1 MSGISP
7 DWVEILEPRS
17 RERMYVNLATG
28 ECGWDPPL
36 GAPVRQADGNQWW
49 ELFDPQS
56 GRFYYYNS
64 VGRQTVWHRP
74 QGGDIVPLSQLQAM
88 KRCSEAKR
96 AGGTGERDRE
106 PGTGRL
112 GSTGSQG
119 HRTPR
124 PEHYGAGSTDSQGHR
139 TPHPEYYGVGS
150 TDSQGHRTPHPEHH
164 EPGSLGS
171 TGSQRHRTPR
181 PEHYGAGSTDS
192 QGHRIP
198 HPEHYGVGSTD
209 SQGHRTP
216 RPEHHEPGSLGS
228 TGSQRHRTPLA
239 EHYGAGSTD
248 SQGHRIPHPE
258 HYGAGSTDSQGHRT
272 PRPEHYGAGS
282 TDSQGHRTPRPE
294 HHEPGSL
301 GSTGSQRHRTPR
313 PEHYGA
319 GSTDSQGH
327 RTPCPEHHEPGR
339 LGSTDSQGHRTPHPE
354 HYGAGSTDSQ
364 GHRTP
369 HPEHYGAGSLG
380 STDSQ
385 GHRTPHPEHYG
396 AGSLGSTD
404 SQGHR
409 TPPPEH
415 YGAGSTDSQGHS
427 TPLPEHHEPGSLGS
441 TGSQG
446 HRTPRPEDSKPVPR
460 TPETPSERETSDT
473 VVDRRPAQGDN
484 SSDESKE
491 SLRERSQRWQPSPG
505 SKAAMLVKVNS
516 VSRIQPGGPS
526 SPDLQLR
533 HHNTHNKS
541 NSHQAFTLH
550 PVSSKPPGAH
560 SCSTQGY
567 KTAPSGKMAADAR
580 QAHHLRKTGNG
591 SFCLVSS
598 DPPQTPGS
606 HRSQPSTPRSVSP
619 QYASTPHLYDDPGK
633 ECPIYDEPP
642 VDMEVEGAHLHNEPG
657 GLSRLTPTHSLQK
670 PRLLQHPGS
679 SHSESRHKRN
689 PSASD
694 YSPAGLECI
703 KHMVVVDPKQG
714 LLSTSPGPT
723 RTPSPTPRSDP
734 LLAQPQSQPRG
745 QQREPGTLEKK
756 QTWRA
761 LEASV
766 LRAVEARHS
775 RQSSQA
781 SQDFPTP
788 PCPQTTATY
797 QDSGYSTGPS
807 PSLRRKSRRRLG
819 AGGRP
824 GSVGSSGELCAL
836 NERLMAEMREV
847 VSRSNTMREMKAGG
861 LGAEISERGAVP
873 RTRSPVDSLQ
883 WYGGRCASRED
894 VPSASR
900 SLSRAGN
907 HGNPALPPL
916 EMPGRQKRTYEK
928 VDTLEKSITSQAGLS
943 SPDTPGPPSEVG
955 TLELKAQLDSRK
967 KGMVDGRTGSLG
979 PHHQRS
985 VSHDNIEGEGRG
997 GIGGS
1002 YHQLSYATL
1011 RKPPPPDTSGM
1022 ADWASKHLNMHT
1034 QGLFR
1039 RRVSIANMLSWN
1051 RGSIKK
1057 PMLVTS
1063 DRAVRKEACEMFKLV
1078 QAYMG
1083 DRPSRLDRRH
1093 AALLIVTKCW
1103 GMQGLRDEL
1112 YVQLVRQTTGNT
1124 SPRSLAAGW
1133 ELMAVS
1139 LAFFAPSPKFRCY
1152 LEGYIQRHTDP
1163 SSDKKLAQFILDQQ
1177 DMKLKKNSKSRKKRK
1192 QNTDEEGLP
1201 ISTYAKFCYR
1211 KLQKVAI
1218 TGGKKGLRKPT
1229 LEEIDHS
1236 RRAIVTPSL
1245 FGSSLDEVME
1255 RQSEL
1260 FPDRKLPWVQ
1270 VQLSQYVLALG
1281 GAQTEG
1287 IFRVPGDIDEVNA
1300 LKLQVDQWRIPENL
1314 SDPNVP
1320 ASLMKL
1326 WYRELEE
1333 PLIPM
1338 AFYKQCVSNY
1348 DDPVAAITVVQCLP
1362 ELNRLVLCYFIHFL
1376 QVFAQPAN
1384 VSVTKMD
1391 VNNLAM
1397 VMAPNCLRCQ
1407 SDDPR
1412 IIFENTR
1419 KEMSF
1424 LRMLIVHL
1432 DTSFIEG
1439 VV

>member
-1 MSGISP
+1 LSQIT
-7 DWVEILEPRS
+7 DAQNWVEILEPRS

-124 PEHYGAGSTDSQGHR
+124 PE
-139 TPHPEYYGVGS
+139 
-150 TDSQGHRTPHPEHH
+150 
-164 EPGSLGS
+164 
-171 TGSQRHRTPR
+171 
-181 PEHYGAGSTDS
+181 
-192 QGHRIP
+192 
-198 HPEHYGVGSTD
+198 
-209 SQGHRTP
+209 
-216 RPEHHEPGSLGS
+216 
-228 TGSQRHRTPLA
+228 
-239 EHYGAGSTD
+239 
-248 SQGHRIPHPE
+248 
-258 HYGAGSTDSQGHRT
+258 
-272 PRPEHYGAGS
+272 
-282 TDSQGHRTPRPE
+282 
-294 HHEPGSL
+294 
-301 GSTGSQRHRTPR
+301 
-313 PEHYGA
+313 
-319 GSTDSQGH
+319 
-327 RTPCPEHHEPGR
+327 
-339 LGSTDSQGHRTPHPE
+339 
-354 HYGAGSTDSQ
+354 
-364 GHRTP
+364 
-369 HPEHYGAGSLG
+369 
-380 STDSQ
+380 
-385 GHRTPHPEHYG
+385 
-396 AGSLGSTD
+396 
-404 SQGHR
+404 
-409 TPPPEH
+409 
-415 YGAGSTDSQGHS
+415 
-427 TPLPEHHEPGSLGS
+427 
-441 TGSQG
+441 
-446 HRTPRPEDSKPVPR
+446 

-473 VVDRRPAQGDN
+473 VVDSRPAQGDN

-533 HHNTHNKS
+533 HHNTHTHNKP
-541 NSHQAFTLH
+541 NGHQAFTLH

-734 LLAQPQSQPRG
+734 LLAHPQSQPRG

-883 WYGGRCASRED
+883 WYGGEGRCASRED

>member
-17 RERMYVNLATG
+17 REHMYLNLATS
-28 ECGWDPPL
+28 ECGWNPPL
-36 GAPVRQADGNQWW
+36 GTAIRQADGNQWW

-64 VGRQTVWHRP
+64 VERRTIWHRP

-88 KRCSEAKR
+88 KHCSEAKR
-96 AGGTGERDRE
+96 AGESRERHH
-106 PGTGRL
+106 GA

-119 HRTPR
+119 CR
-124 PEHYGAGSTDSQGHR
+124 
-139 TPHPEYYGVGS
+139 
-150 TDSQGHRTPHPEHH
+150 
-164 EPGSLGS
+164 
-171 TGSQRHRTPR
+171 
-181 PEHYGAGSTDS
+181 
-192 QGHRIP
+192 
-198 HPEHYGVGSTD
+198 
-209 SQGHRTP
+209 
-216 RPEHHEPGSLGS
+216 
-228 TGSQRHRTPLA
+228 
-239 EHYGAGSTD
+239 
-248 SQGHRIPHPE
+248 
-258 HYGAGSTDSQGHRT
+258 
-272 PRPEHYGAGS
+272 
-282 TDSQGHRTPRPE
+282 
-294 HHEPGSL
+294 
-301 GSTGSQRHRTPR
+301 
-313 PEHYGA
+313 
-319 GSTDSQGH
+319 
-327 RTPCPEHHEPGR
+327 
-339 LGSTDSQGHRTPHPE
+339 
-354 HYGAGSTDSQ
+354 
-364 GHRTP
+364 
-369 HPEHYGAGSLG
+369 
-380 STDSQ
+380 
-385 GHRTPHPEHYG
+385 
-396 AGSLGSTD
+396 
-404 SQGHR
+404 
-409 TPPPEH
+409 
-415 YGAGSTDSQGHS
+415 
-427 TPLPEHHEPGSLGS
+427 TPLPEHHGAGSLGS

-446 HRTPRPEDSKPVPR
+446 CRTPLPEHHGAGSLVSTGSQGRRIPLPEHHGAGSLVSTGSQGRRIPLPEHHGAGSLVSTGSQGRRIPLPEHHGAGSLGSTGSQGRRTPLPEHHGAGSLGSTGSQGCRTPLPEHHGAGSLGSTGSQGCRTPLPEHHGAGSLGSTGSQGCRTPLPEHHGAGSLGSTGSQGCRTPLPEHHGAGSLGSTGSQGCCTPLPEHHGAGSLGSTGSQGCRTPLPEHHGAGSLGSTGSQGCRTPLPEHHGAGSLGSTGSQGCRTPLPEHHGAGSLGSTGSQGCRTPLPEHHGAGSLGSTGSQGCRTPLPEHHGAGSLGSTGSQGCRTPLPEHHGAGSLGSTGSQGCRTPLPEHHGAGSLGRRTSLPEQENSVPK
-460 TPETPSERETSDT
+460 TPETNSESETTDIG
-473 VVDRRPAQGDN
+473 PAQGGS
-484 SSDESKE
+484 SSDGTKE
-491 SLRERSQRWQPSPG
+491 SLKELSQRWQPSPV
-505 SKAAMLVKVNS
+505 SKAAILVNVNS

-526 SPDLQLR
+526 SPALQLR
-533 HHNTHNKS
+533 HHNTHTKPS
-541 NSHQAFTLH
+541 GHQTFTLL
-550 PVSSKPPGAH
+550 PVSSKPPWAH
-560 SCSTQGY
+560 ACFAQGY
-567 KTAPSGKMAADAR
+567 KTAPSGKMAADA
-580 QAHHLRKTGNG
+580 HHLRKTGNG
-591 SFCLVSS
+591 RFYLVSS
-598 DPPQTPGS
+598 DPPQTPGNL
-606 HRSQPSTPRSVSP
+606 RSQLSTPRSVSP
-619 QYASTPHLYDDPGK
+619 QYASTLPLYDDAGSQ
-633 ECPIYDEPP
+633 CPIYDEPP
-642 VDMEVEGAHLHNEPG
+642 ADMEVEGANLHNGPG

-670 PRLLQHPGS
+670 LRLLQQPGS
-679 SHSESRHKRN
+679 SHSISRHKRN
-689 PSASD
+689 PSD
-694 YSPAGLECI
+694 YSPAGLEGI
-703 KHMVVVDPKQG
+703 RHMVNVDPKQA
-714 LLSTSPGPT
+714 LLSTSPGLN
-723 RTPSPTPRSDP
+723 RTPTPQPDP
-734 LLAQPQSQPRG
+734 LLAQPQ
-745 QQREPGTLEKK
+745 RESGTPVMPGILEKK

-766 LRAVEARHS
+766 LRAMEARHN
-775 RQSSQA
+775 RQS

-788 PCPQTTATY
+788 PGPRTTTTY

-824 GSVGSSGELCAL
+824 GSVGSSGDLCAL
-836 NERLMAEMREV
+836 NERLMVEMREV

-861 LGAEISERGAVP
+861 LA
-873 RTRSPVDSLQ
+873 T
-883 WYGGRCASRED
+883 RED

-900 SLSRAGN
+900 LLSRVGN
-907 HGNPALPPL
+907 HSIPALAPL

-928 VDTLEKSITSQAGLS
+928 VDSLEKSITSQAILS
-943 SPDTPGPPSEVG
+943 SPDTPGPPSQAG

-967 KGMVDGRTGSLG
+967 KGTVDGPTGSLG
-979 PHHQRS
+979 PYHQRS
-985 VSHDNIEGEGRG
+985 VSHDNREGG

-1011 RKPPPPDTSGM
+1011 RQPPTTDTSGM
-1022 ADWASKHLNMHT
+1022 VDWASKHLNMHT

-1093 AALLIVTKCW
+1093 TALLIITKCW
-1103 GMQGLRDEL
+1103 GTQGLRDEL

-1152 LEGYIQRHTDP
+1152 LEGYIQRHSDP
-1163 SSDKKLAQFILDQQ
+1163 SSDKKQVTQFILEQQ
-1177 DMKLKKNSKSRKKRK
+1177 EMKLKKNSKSRKKRK

-1201 ISTYAKFCYR
+1201 ISSYAKFCYR

-1260 FPDRKLPWVQ
+1260 FPDRTLPWVQ

-1348 DDPVAAITVVQCLP
+1348 DDPVAAVNVVQCLP

-1384 VSVTKMD
+1384 VYVTKMD

-1407 SDDPR
+1407 SDDPL

-1432 DTSFIEG
+1432 DTTFIEG

>member
-1 MSGISP
+1 MAGTSS

-17 RERMYVNLATG
+17 RERMYVNLTTG
-28 ECGWDPPL
+28 ECGWEPPL

-49 ELFDPQS
+49 ELFDPHS

-64 VGRQTVWHRP
+64 AGRRTVWHRP

-96 AGGTGERDRE
+96 VAGSVERHHHGT
-106 PGTGRL
+106 TGSI
-112 GSTGSQG
+112 GSVGSQG
-119 HRTPR
+119 R
-124 PEHYGAGSTDSQGHR
+124 
-139 TPHPEYYGVGS
+139 
-150 TDSQGHRTPHPEHH
+150 
-164 EPGSLGS
+164 
-171 TGSQRHRTPR
+171 
-181 PEHYGAGSTDS
+181 
-192 QGHRIP
+192 
-198 HPEHYGVGSTD
+198 
-209 SQGHRTP
+209 
-216 RPEHHEPGSLGS
+216 
-228 TGSQRHRTPLA
+228 RTPLL
-239 EHYGAGSTD
+239 EQD
-248 SQGHRIPHPE
+248 R
-258 HYGAGSTDSQGHRT
+258 D
-272 PRPEHYGAGS
+272 
-282 TDSQGHRTPRPE
+282 
-294 HHEPGSL
+294 
-301 GSTGSQRHRTPR
+301 
-313 PEHYGA
+313 
-319 GSTDSQGH
+319 
-327 RTPCPEHHEPGR
+327 
-339 LGSTDSQGHRTPHPE
+339 
-354 HYGAGSTDSQ
+354 
-364 GHRTP
+364 
-369 HPEHYGAGSLG
+369 
-380 STDSQ
+380 
-385 GHRTPHPEHYG
+385 
-396 AGSLGSTD
+396 
-404 SQGHR
+404 
-409 TPPPEH
+409 
-415 YGAGSTDSQGHS
+415 
-427 TPLPEHHEPGSLGS
+427 TPLPRAPETAEKETADPEPEPAADDR
-441 TGSQG
+441 SQG
-446 HRTPRPEDSKPVPR
+446 D
-460 TPETPSERETSDT
+460 
-473 VVDRRPAQGDN
+473 G
-484 SSDESKE
+484 SSTEHSADGSKE
-491 SLRERSQRWQPSPG
+491 PQRDASQRWQPPPG
-505 SKAAMLVKVNS
+505 TKAAMLVKVNS
-516 VSRIQPGGPS
+516 MSRSQPIPA
-526 SPDLQLR
+526 LQQHL
-533 HHNTHNKS
+533 HHSTHNKA
-541 NSHQAFTLH
+541 NTFTLH
-550 PVSSKPPGAH
+550 PSSNKAQGGH
-560 SCSTQGY
+560 LSSTQGY
-567 KTAPSGKMAADAR
+567 KTAPSGKMAADTR
-580 QAHHLRKTGNG
+580 QAHHLRKASNG
-591 SFCLVSS
+591 SFCLVTSES
-598 DPPQTPGS
+598 GHPSPLL
-606 HRSQPSTPRSVSP
+606 HRSQTSTPRPVSP
-619 QYASTPHLYDDPGK
+619 QYGCTAPIYDDPVS

-642 VDMEVEGAHLHNEPG
+642 IDMEVEGVHLYNGPS
-657 GLSRLTPTHSLQK
+657 LSRLTPTHSLQK

-679 SHSESRHKRN
+679 SHSASRHKRN

-703 KHMVVVDPKQG
+703 KHMINVDPKQG
-714 LLSTSPGPT
+714 HLSGSPVPT
-723 RTPSPTPRSDP
+723 RTPSPTSRQDA
-734 LLAQPQSQPRG
+734 LLPQPQPHPQHQALSLPQARGQPRD
-745 QQREPGTLEKK
+745 REPGTPGPGTLEKK
-756 QTWRA
+756 QSWRA
-761 LEASV
+761 LEATV
-766 LRAVEARHS
+766 QRAMEARHS

-788 PCPQTTATY
+788 TPQATATY

-807 PSLRRKSRRRLG
+807 PSLRRKSRRRVGAGAG

-847 VSRSNTMREMKAGG
+847 VSRSNTMREVRAGLEPEMG
-861 LGAEISERGAVP
+861 ERGVVP
-873 RTRSPVDSLQ
+873 RTRSPADSLR
-883 WYGGRCASRED
+883 WYGGAGGSAGRCSSRED
-894 VPSASR
+894 LTGAAR

-907 HGNPALPPL
+907 HGNPALTPL
-916 EMPGRQKRTYEK
+916 EIPGRQKRTYEK
-928 VDTLEKSITSQAGLS
+928 VDTLEKSITSQASLS
-943 SPDTPGPPSEVG
+943 SPETPGPPSQAG
-955 TLELKAQLDSRK
+955 TLELQAQLESRK
-967 KGMVDGRTGSLG
+967 KGMVDGRTASLG
-979 PHHQRS
+979 PHRPAA
-985 VSHDNIEGEGRG
+985 HDSREGGDGGGGRA
-997 GIGGS
+997 GGS
-1002 YHQLSYATL
+1002 SYQLSYATL
-1011 RKPPPPDTSGM
+1011 RQPPPPDMGM
-1022 ADWASKHLNMHT
+1022 EDWASKHLNMHT

-1063 DRAVRKEACEMFKLV
+1063 NRAVRKEACEMFKLV

-1093 AALLIVTKCW
+1093 CALLIVTKCW
-1103 GMQGLRDEL
+1103 DMPGLRDEL

-1152 LEGYIQRHTDP
+1152 LEGYIQRHTEP
-1163 SSDKKLAQFILDQQ
+1163 TSDKKLTQFILEQQ
-1177 DMKLKKNSKSRKKRK
+1177 ELKLKKNSKSRKKRK
-1192 QNTDEEGLP
+1192 QNTDEEEGLP

-1245 FGSSLDEVME
+1245 FGSSLEEVME
-1255 RQSEL
+1255 RQTEL

-1338 AFYKQCVSNY
+1338 NFYKQCVSNY
-1348 DDPVAAITVVQCLP
+1348 DDPVSAIAVVQSLP

-1384 VSVTKMD
+1384 VAVTKMD

-1412 IIFENTR
+1412 VIFENTR

>member
-1 MSGISP
+1 
-7 DWVEILEPRS
+7 
-17 RERMYVNLATG
+17 MYVNLATG

-124 PEHYGAGSTDSQGHR
+124 PEHYGAGSTDSQGHCTPRPEHYGAGSTDSQGHCTPRPEHYRVGSTDSQGHR
-139 TPHPEYYGVGS
+139 TPHPEHYGVGS

-164 EPGSLGS
+164 ESGSLGS

-192 QGHRIP
+192 QGHHTPR
-198 HPEHYGVGSTD
+198 PEHYGAGSTD

-216 RPEHHEPGSLGS
+216 RSEHHEPGSLGS
-228 TGSQRHRTPLA
+228 TGSQRHRT
-239 EHYGAGSTD
+239 T
-248 SQGHRIPHPE
+248 
-258 HYGAGSTDSQGHRT
+258 
-272 PRPEHYGAGS
+272 RPDHYGAGS

-301 GSTGSQRHRTPR
+301 S
-313 PEHYGA
+313 
-319 GSTDSQGH
+319 
-327 RTPCPEHHEPGR
+327 
-339 LGSTDSQGHRTPHPE
+339 
-354 HYGAGSTDSQ
+354 STDSQ

-380 STDSQ
+380 SPDSQGHRTPHPEHYGAGSLRSTDSQ

-396 AGSLGSTD
+396 AGSLGSPD

-409 TPPPEH
+409 TPHPEH
-415 YGAGSTDSQGHS
+415 YGA
-427 TPLPEHHEPGSLGS
+427 GSLGS

-473 VVDRRPAQGDN
+473 VVDSRPAQGDN
-484 SSDESKE
+484 GSDEGKE

-533 HHNTHNKS
+533 HHNTHTHNKP
-541 NSHQAFTLH
+541 NGHQAFTLH
-550 PVSSKPPGAH
+550 PVSSKPPGAN

-883 WYGGRCASRED
+883 WYGGGGRCASRED

-1163 SSDKKLAQFILDQQ
+1163 SSDKKRESQTEQQVAQFILDQQ

-1333 PLIPM
+1333 PVIPM

>member
-1 MSGISP
+1 MAGTSS

-17 RERMYVNLATG
+17 RERMYVNLTTG
-28 ECGWDPPL
+28 ECGWEPPI

-64 VGRQTVWHRP
+64 TGRRTVWHRP
-74 QGGDIVPLSQLQAM
+74 QGADIVPLSQLQAM

-96 AGGTGERDRE
+96 AGGGGDRHHHGTTG
-106 PGTGRL
+106 
-112 GSTGSQG
+112 SISSVGSQG
-119 HRTPR
+119 R
-124 PEHYGAGSTDSQGHR
+124 
-139 TPHPEYYGVGS
+139 
-150 TDSQGHRTPHPEHH
+150 
-164 EPGSLGS
+164 
-171 TGSQRHRTPR
+171 
-181 PEHYGAGSTDS
+181 
-192 QGHRIP
+192 
-198 HPEHYGVGSTD
+198 
-209 SQGHRTP
+209 
-216 RPEHHEPGSLGS
+216 
-228 TGSQRHRTPLA
+228 
-239 EHYGAGSTD
+239 
-248 SQGHRIPHPE
+248 
-258 HYGAGSTDSQGHRT
+258 
-272 PRPEHYGAGS
+272 
-282 TDSQGHRTPRPE
+282 
-294 HHEPGSL
+294 
-301 GSTGSQRHRTPR
+301 
-313 PEHYGA
+313 
-319 GSTDSQGH
+319 
-327 RTPCPEHHEPGR
+327 C
-339 LGSTDSQGHRTPHPE
+339 
-354 HYGAGSTDSQ
+354 
-364 GHRTP
+364 
-369 HPEHYGAGSLG
+369 
-380 STDSQ
+380 
-385 GHRTPHPEHYG
+385 
-396 AGSLGSTD
+396 
-404 SQGHR
+404 
-409 TPPPEH
+409 
-415 YGAGSTDSQGHS
+415 
-427 TPLPEHHEPGSLGS
+427 TPLPEQEGDSPLPRPLETSEVPANPELDPAVDS
-441 TGSQG
+441 RSQG
-446 HRTPRPEDSKPVPR
+446 D
-460 TPETPSERETSDT
+460 
-473 VVDRRPAQGDN
+473 G
-484 SSDESKE
+484 SSTEHSTDGSKE
-491 SLRERSQRWQPSPG
+491 PQRDASQRWQPTPG

-516 VSRIQPGGPS
+516 MSRNQPSPS
-526 SPDLQLR
+526 LQQQQQHLQ
-533 HHNTHNKS
+533 HSAHGKANT
-541 NSHQAFTLH
+541 FTLH
-550 PVSSKPPGAH
+550 PTSSKAQGGHVSSN
-560 SCSTQGY
+560 QGY
-567 KTAPSGKMAADAR
+567 KTAPSGKMSADTR
-580 QAHHLRKTGNG
+580 QAHHLRKASNG

-598 DPPQTPGS
+598 ESGHPSPLL
-606 HRSQPSTPRSVSP
+606 HRSQTSTPRPVSP
-619 QYASTPHLYDDPGK
+619 QYGCTAPIYDEPVS

-642 VDMEVEGAHLHNEPG
+642 IDMEVEGAHLYNGQP
-657 GLSRLTPTHSLQK
+657 LSRLTPTHSLQK
-670 PRLLQHPGS
+670 PRHLQHPGS
-679 SHSESRHKRN
+679 SHPGSRHRRN

-703 KHMVVVDPKQG
+703 KHMVNVDPK
-714 LLSTSPGPT
+714 LLSSSPAST
-723 RTPSPTPRSDP
+723 RAPSPTSRQDP
-734 LLAQPQSQPRG
+734 VLTQPQPHPQSHAHSLPPARG
-745 QQREPGTLEKK
+745 QLRDREAGTPGPSTLDKK
-756 QTWRA
+756 QSWRV
-761 LEASV
+761 LEATV
-766 LRAVEARHS
+766 QRAMEARHS

-781 SQDFPTP
+781 SQDFPSSTP
-788 PCPQTTATY
+788 QATANY

-807 PSLRRKSRRRLG
+807 PSLRRKSRRRVG
-819 AGGRP
+819 ASGAAGGRP

-847 VSRSNTMREMKAGG
+847 VSRSNTMREVRAGLDPEMG
-861 LGAEISERGAVP
+861 ERVVVP
-873 RTRSPVDSLQ
+873 RTRSPADSLR
-883 WYGGRCASRED
+883 WYGAGGGSAGRCSSRED
-894 VPSASR
+894 LTGTAR

-907 HGNPALPPL
+907 HGNPALTPL
-916 EMPGRQKRTYEK
+916 EIPGRQKRTYEK
-928 VDTLEKSITSQAGLS
+928 VDTLEMSVNSQASLS
-943 SPDTPGPPSEVG
+943 SPETPGPPSQAG
-955 TLELKAQLDSRK
+955 TLELQAQLESRK
-967 KGMVDGRTGSLG
+967 KGMVDGRTASLG
-979 PHHQRS
+979 PHRPS
-985 VSHDNIEGEGRG
+985 NHDNREGGDGAGGRA
-997 GIGGS
+997 GGS
-1002 YHQLSYATL
+1002 SYQLSYATL
-1011 RKPPPPDTSGM
+1011 RQPPPPDMGM
-1022 ADWASKHLNMHT
+1022 EDWASKHLNMHT

-1063 DRAVRKEACEMFKLV
+1063 NRAVRKEACEMFKLV

-1093 AALLIVTKCW
+1093 SALLIVTKCW
-1103 GMQGLRDEL
+1103 DMPGLRDEL
-1112 YVQLVRQTTGNT
+1112 YVQLVRQTTGNAT
-1124 SPRSLAAGW
+1124 PRSLAAGW

-1152 LEGYIQRHTDP
+1152 LEGYIQRHMEP
-1163 SSDKKLAQFILDQQ
+1163 SSDKKCESQTEQQVTQFILEQQ
-1177 DMKLKKNSKSRKKRK
+1177 ELKLKKNSKSRKKRK
-1192 QNTDEEGLP
+1192 QNTEEEEGLP
-1201 ISTYAKFCYR
+1201 ISTYAKFCHR

-1245 FGSSLDEVME
+1245 FGSSLEEVME

-1338 AFYKQCVSNY
+1338 NFYKQCVSNC
-1348 DDPVAAITVVQCLP
+1348 DDPVAAIAVVQSLP

-1376 QVFAQPAN
+1376 QVFAQPSN
-1384 VSVTKMD
+1384 VAITKMD

>member
-1 MSGISP
+1 MAGTSS

-17 RERMYVNLATG
+17 RERMYVNLTTG
-28 ECGWDPPL
+28 ECGWEPPL

-49 ELFDPQS
+49 ELFDPHS

-64 VGRQTVWHRP
+64 AGRRTVWHRP

-96 AGGTGERDRE
+96 VAGSAERHHHGT
-106 PGTGRL
+106 TGSI
-112 GSTGSQG
+112 GSVGSQG
-119 HRTPR
+119 RR
-124 PEHYGAGSTDSQGHR
+124 
-139 TPHPEYYGVGS
+139 
-150 TDSQGHRTPHPEHH
+150 
-164 EPGSLGS
+164 
-171 TGSQRHRTPR
+171 
-181 PEHYGAGSTDS
+181 
-192 QGHRIP
+192 
-198 HPEHYGVGSTD
+198 
-209 SQGHRTP
+209 
-216 RPEHHEPGSLGS
+216 
-228 TGSQRHRTPLA
+228 
-239 EHYGAGSTD
+239 
-248 SQGHRIPHPE
+248 
-258 HYGAGSTDSQGHRT
+258 
-272 PRPEHYGAGS
+272 
-282 TDSQGHRTPRPE
+282 
-294 HHEPGSL
+294 
-301 GSTGSQRHRTPR
+301 
-313 PEHYGA
+313 
-319 GSTDSQGH
+319 
-327 RTPCPEHHEPGR
+327 
-339 LGSTDSQGHRTPHPE
+339 
-354 HYGAGSTDSQ
+354 
-364 GHRTP
+364 
-369 HPEHYGAGSLG
+369 
-380 STDSQ
+380 
-385 GHRTPHPEHYG
+385 
-396 AGSLGSTD
+396 
-404 SQGHR
+404 
-409 TPPPEH
+409 
-415 YGAGSTDSQGHS
+415 
-427 TPLPEHHEPGSLGS
+427 TPLPEQDRDTPLPRAPETAEKETADPEPEPAADNR
-441 TGSQG
+441 SQG
-446 HRTPRPEDSKPVPR
+446 D
-460 TPETPSERETSDT
+460 
-473 VVDRRPAQGDN
+473 G
-484 SSDESKE
+484 SSTEHSADGSKE
-491 SLRERSQRWQPSPG
+491 PQRDASQRWQPPPG
-505 SKAAMLVKVNS
+505 TKAAMLVKVNS
-516 VSRIQPGGPS
+516 MSRSQPIPA
-526 SPDLQLR
+526 LQQHL
-533 HHNTHNKS
+533 HHSTHNKA
-541 NSHQAFTLH
+541 NTFTLH
-550 PVSSKPPGAH
+550 PSSNKAQGGH
-560 SCSTQGY
+560 LSSTQGY
-567 KTAPSGKMAADAR
+567 KTAPSGKMAADTR
-580 QAHHLRKTGNG
+580 QAHHLRKASNG
-591 SFCLVSS
+591 SFCLVTSES
-598 DPPQTPGS
+598 GHPSPLL
-606 HRSQPSTPRSVSP
+606 HRSQTSTPRPVSP
-619 QYASTPHLYDDPGK
+619 QYGCTAPIYDDPVS

-642 VDMEVEGAHLHNEPG
+642 IDMEVEGVHLYNGPS
-657 GLSRLTPTHSLQK
+657 LSRLTPTHSLQK

-679 SHSESRHKRN
+679 SHSASRHKRN

-703 KHMVVVDPKQG
+703 KHMINVDPKQG
-714 LLSTSPGPT
+714 HLSGSPVPT
-723 RTPSPTPRSDP
+723 RTPSPTSRQDA
-734 LLAQPQSQPRG
+734 LLSQPQPQPQPHPQHQALSLPQARGQPRD
-745 QQREPGTLEKK
+745 REPGTPGPGTLEKK
-756 QTWRA
+756 QSWRA
-761 LEASV
+761 LEATV
-766 LRAVEARHS
+766 QRAMEARHS

-788 PCPQTTATY
+788 TPQATATY

-807 PSLRRKSRRRLG
+807 PSLRRKSRRRVGAGAG

-847 VSRSNTMREMKAGG
+847 VSRSNTMREVRAGLEPEMG
-861 LGAEISERGAVP
+861 ERGVVP
-873 RTRSPVDSLQ
+873 RTRSPADSLR
-883 WYGGRCASRED
+883 WYGGAGGSAGRCSSRED
-894 VPSASR
+894 LTGAAR

-907 HGNPALPPL
+907 HGNPALTPL
-916 EMPGRQKRTYEK
+916 EIPGRQKRTYEK
-928 VDTLEKSITSQAGLS
+928 VDTLEKSITSQASLS
-943 SPDTPGPPSEVG
+943 SPETPGPPSQAG
-955 TLELKAQLDSRK
+955 TLELQAQLESRK
-967 KGMVDGRTGSLG
+967 KGMVDGRTASLG
-979 PHHQRS
+979 PHRPAA
-985 VSHDNIEGEGRG
+985 HDSREGGDGGGGRA
-997 GIGGS
+997 GGS
-1002 YHQLSYATL
+1002 SYQLSYATL
-1011 RKPPPPDTSGM
+1011 RQPPPPDMGM
-1022 ADWASKHLNMHT
+1022 EDWASKHLNMHT

-1063 DRAVRKEACEMFKLV
+1063 NRAVRKEACEMFKLV

-1093 AALLIVTKCW
+1093 CALLIVTKCW
-1103 GMQGLRDEL
+1103 DMPGLRDEL

-1152 LEGYIQRHTDP
+1152 LEGYIQRHTEP
-1163 SSDKKLAQFILDQQ
+1163 TSDKKLTQFILEQQ
-1177 DMKLKKNSKSRKKRK
+1177 ELKLKKNSKSRKKRK
-1192 QNTDEEGLP
+1192 QNTDEEEGLP

-1245 FGSSLDEVME
+1245 FGSSLEEVME
-1255 RQSEL
+1255 RQTEL

-1338 AFYKQCVSNY
+1338 NFYKQCVSNY
-1348 DDPVAAITVVQCLP
+1348 DDPVSAIAVVQSLP

-1384 VSVTKMD
+1384 VAVTKMD

-1412 IIFENTR
+1412 VIFENTR

-1432 DTSFIEG
+1432 DTSFVEG

>member
-17 RERMYVNLATG
+17 REHMYLNLATS

-36 GAPVRQADGNQWW
+36 GTAIRQADGKQWW

-64 VGRQTVWHRP
+64 VERRTIWHRP
-74 QGGDIVPLSQLQAM
+74 QGGDIVPLSQLQAI
-88 KRCSEAKR
+88 KHCSEAKR
-96 AGGTGERDRE
+96 AGESRERHHGAGSTGSQGCRTPLPEHL
-106 PGTGRL
+106 GAGSL

-119 HRTPR
+119 CRTPL
-124 PEHYGAGSTDSQGHR
+124 PEHLGAGSLGSTGSQGCR
-139 TPHPEYYGVGS
+139 TPLPEHLGAGSLGS
-150 TDSQGHRTPHPEHH
+150 TGSQGCRTPLPEHLGAGSLGSTGSQGRRTPLPEH
-164 EPGSLGS
+164 LGTGSLGSTGSQGCRTPLPEHLGAGSLGS
-171 TGSQRHRTPR
+171 TGSQRCR
-181 PEHYGAGSTDS
+181 
-192 QGHRIP
+192 
-198 HPEHYGVGSTD
+198 
-209 SQGHRTP
+209 
-216 RPEHHEPGSLGS
+216 
-228 TGSQRHRTPLA
+228 
-239 EHYGAGSTD
+239 
-248 SQGHRIPHPE
+248 
-258 HYGAGSTDSQGHRT
+258 
-272 PRPEHYGAGS
+272 
-282 TDSQGHRTPRPE
+282 
-294 HHEPGSL
+294 
-301 GSTGSQRHRTPR
+301 
-313 PEHYGA
+313 
-319 GSTDSQGH
+319 
-327 RTPCPEHHEPGR
+327 
-339 LGSTDSQGHRTPHPE
+339 
-354 HYGAGSTDSQ
+354 
-364 GHRTP
+364 
-369 HPEHYGAGSLG
+369 
-380 STDSQ
+380 
-385 GHRTPHPEHYG
+385 
-396 AGSLGSTD
+396 
-404 SQGHR
+404 
-409 TPPPEH
+409 
-415 YGAGSTDSQGHS
+415 
-427 TPLPEHHEPGSLGS
+427 TPLPEHLGAGSLGS

-446 HRTPRPEDSKPVPR
+446 CRTPLPEHLGAGSLGSTGSQGCRTPPPEHLGTGSLGSTGSQGCRTPLPEHHGTGSLGSTGSQGSRTPLPEHHGAGSLGHRTSLPEQENYVPK
-460 TPETPSERETSDT
+460 TPETHSESETTDIG
-473 VVDRRPAQGDN
+473 PAEGGS
-484 SSDESKE
+484 SSDGTEE
-491 SLRERSQRWQPSPG
+491 SLKELSQRWQPSPV
-505 SKAAMLVKVNS
+505 SKAAILVNVNS

-526 SPDLQLR
+526 SPAR
-533 HHNTHNKS
+533 HHNTHTKPSGN
-541 NSHQAFTLH
+541 QTFTLL
-550 PVSSKPPGAH
+550 PVSSKPPWAE
-560 SCSTQGY
+560 SYFAQGY
-567 KTAPSGKMAADAR
+567 KTAPSGKMATD
-580 QAHHLRKTGNG
+580 AHHLRKTGNG
-591 SFCLVSS
+591 SFYLVSS
-598 DPPQTPGS
+598 DPPQTPGNL
-606 HRSQPSTPRSVSP
+606 RSQLSTPRSVSP
-619 QYASTPHLYDDPGK
+619 QYASTLPLYDDEGSQ
-633 ECPIYDEPP
+633 CPIYDEPP
-642 VDMEVEGAHLHNEPG
+642 ADMEVEGANLHNGPG

-670 PRLLQHPGS
+670 LRLLQHPGS
-679 SHSESRHKRN
+679 SHSISRHKRN
-689 PSASD
+689 PSD
-694 YSPAGLECI
+694 YSPAGLEGI
-703 KHMVVVDPKQG
+703 RHMVNVDPKQA
-714 LLSTSPGPT
+714 LLSTSAGLN
-723 RTPSPTPRSDP
+723 RTPTPRPDP
-734 LLAQPQSQPRG
+734 FLAQPQ
-745 QQREPGTLEKK
+745 RESGTPAMPGILEKK

-766 LRAVEARHS
+766 LRAMEARHN
-775 RQSSQA
+775 RQSSK
-781 SQDFPTP
+781 DFHTP
-788 PCPQTTATY
+788 PGPRTTITY

-807 PSLRRKSRRRLG
+807 PSLRRKSRRRVG

-824 GSVGSSGELCAL
+824 GSVGSSGDLCAL
-836 NERLMAEMREV
+836 NERLMLEMREV

-861 LGAEISERGAVP
+861 LRA
-873 RTRSPVDSLQ
+873 
-883 WYGGRCASRED
+883 RED
-894 VPSASR
+894 VHSASR
-900 SLSRAGN
+900 LLSGVGN
-907 HGNPALPPL
+907 HSIPALALL
-916 EMPGRQKRTYEK
+916 EMTGRQKRTYEK
-928 VDTLEKSITSQAGLS
+928 VDSLKKSITSQASLS
-943 SPDTPGPPSEVG
+943 SPDTPGSPLQVG

-967 KGMVDGRTGSLG
+967 KGTVDGQTGSLG
-979 PHHQRS
+979 PHHQLS
-985 VSHDNIEGEGRG
+985 VSHDNREGG

-1011 RKPPPPDTSGM
+1011 RQPPTTDTSGM

-1063 DRAVRKEACEMFKLV
+1063 DRGVRKEACEMFKLV

-1093 AALLIVTKCW
+1093 TALLIITKCW

-1152 LEGYIQRHTDP
+1152 LEGYIQRHSDP
-1163 SSDKKLAQFILDQQ
+1163 SSNKKQVTQFILEQQ

-1201 ISTYAKFCYR
+1201 ISSYAKFCYR
-1211 KLQKVAI
+1211 KLQKVAV

-1270 VQLSQYVLALG
+1270 VQLSQYVMALG

-1300 LKLQVDQWRIPENL
+1300 LKLQVDQWRIPENR

-1348 DDPVAAITVVQCLP
+1348 DDPVAAVNVVQCLP

-1407 SDDPR
+1407 SDDPL

-1424 LRMLIVHL
+1424 LHMLIVHL
-1432 DTSFIEG
+1432 DTTFIEG